1 MVTYKEFEII
11 KYLLQFQGSDS
22 SDFLTYLENT
32 LHYPAFAGAE
42 QVLALIQELQ
52 EKGYL
57 DGLTVTEFARK
68 ELEPCRVKNA
78 FILAAGG
85 SDISAKSVYSMPK
98 GLYRKNGETLV
109 ERQIR
114 QLQEAGIS
122 DIHVVVGIK
131 KEMYFYLEEKCGVT
145 LEINPYPKKNNIYSI
160 YAIAEQLDNS
170 YICNCDNY
178 FADNPFFPYE
188 YNSFH
193 ATVRKDGDAQELL
206 VEKNE
211 SGRITKIYSGGKDIG
226 GECIYGHAYFDAKF
240 SARLCRY
247 VLAEIENFRI
257 DSLFWEEFVNRH
269 IENLDLFVREYQTDF
284 LYEFDTIQE
293 IQNIDGLFLENVSGK
308 ITEKI
313 CQVLQCQ
320 ESDVHNIEILSKG
333 LTNVLFTFVVRDV
346 KYIFRYPGESSS
358 NIVYRKKECR
368 AQRLAAQAS
377 VDNTY
382 VYIDEDG
389 CKISRFVENCKNL
402 SNVYYKDVEFMREL
416 ARKIRQFHD
425 AGREM
430 PDWED
435 YFNDPIREADRLM
448 IDASHMKG
456 DLLKRFQ
463 TDHQNI
469 VRLFQYT
476 ELDHIPK
483 TMCHNDINGDNC
495 LLTDDSFDVIDW
507 EFAGFNDPAYDFGR
521 VIADYE
527 FDDPDIDAILDAYFC
542 RPATELERL
551 HWIAYVGIHNWYYF
565 GWALYKESINEDTR
579 DWMLFFYKK
588 ARKVLA
594 YALPRYEKLY
604 PQVKFI

>member
-11 KYLLQFQGSDS
+11 KHLMLFQGNTTGA
-22 SDFLTYLENT
+22 FLAYLDQN
-32 LHYPAFAGAE
+32 LHYPVFSSPKE
-42 QVLALIQELQ
+42 VLTLIARLQ
-52 EKGYL
+52 RKGYL
-57 DGLTVTEFARK
+57 NDLEVTEFARK

-85 SDISAKSVYSMPK
+85 SDVSAKSVYSMPK
-98 GLYRKNGETLV
+98 GLYKKNGETLI

-114 QLQEAGIS
+114 QLQEAGIER
-122 DIHVVVGIK
+122 IYVVVGIK
-131 KEMYFYLEEKCGVT
+131 KEMYFFLEDIPGVT

-160 YAIAEQLDNS
+160 FAIADLLDNS

-178 FADNPFFPYE
+178 FAANPFFPYE
-188 YNSFH
+188 YNAFH
-193 ATVRKDGDAQELL
+193 ATVHKDDAAQELL
-206 VEKNE
+206 VRKNE
-211 SGRITKIYSGGKDIG
+211 SGRITHVYSGRKGHG
-226 GECIYGHAYFDAKF
+226 GECVYGHAYFDRGF
-240 SARLCRY
+240 SARMRRH
-247 VLAEIENFRI
+247 VKHEIDDFRI
-257 DSLFWEEFVNRH
+257 DSLFWEEFFDRH
-269 IENLDLFVREYQTDF
+269 IENLDLYARPYHSGF

-308 ITEKI
+308 ITQKI
-313 CQVLQCQ
+313 CDVLHCQ
-320 ESDVHNIEILSKG
+320 EKDVHNIEILNKG

-368 AQRLAAQAS
+368 AQLLAADAG

-389 CKISRFVENCKNL
+389 CKISRFVEGCKSL
-402 SNVYYKDVEFMREL
+402 DGIYYKDVDFMQEL
-416 ARKIRQFHD
+416 ARKIRRFHD
-425 AGREM
+425 AGRNM
-430 PDWED
+430 VDWQE
-435 YFNDPIREADRLM
+435 YFNDPIKEADRLM

-456 DLLKRFQ
+456 DLLSRFHRERGQ
-463 TDHQNI
+463 I
-469 VRLFQYT
+469 IRLFQYA
-476 ELDHIPK
+476 ERDGVEK
-483 TMCHNDINGDNC
+483 TMCHNDINADNC

-527 FDDPDIDAILDAYFC
+527 FDDPAIDAILNAYFG

-588 ARKVLA
+588 TRKVLD
-594 YALPRYEKLY
+594 YALPRYEAYYK
-604 PQVKFI
+604 IR

>member
-1 MVTYKEFEII
+1 MVTYKEFELL
-11 KYLLQFQGSDS
+11 KYLLSFQGNTTVE
-22 SDFLTYLENT
+22 FLTYLKQQ
-32 LHYPAFAGAE
+32 LRYPVFQSQTE
-42 QVLALIQELQ
+42 VLELIDALR
-52 EKGYL
+52 EKGCL
-57 DGLTVTEFARK
+57 DGLAVTDFARR
-68 ELEPCRVKNA
+68 EIEPCRVKNA

-98 GLYRKNGETLV
+98 GLYQKNCQTLI

-114 QLQEAGIS
+114 QLKEAGIE

-160 YAIAEQLDNS
+160 YAIADQLDNS

-188 YNSFH
+188 YDAFH
-193 ATVRKDGDAQELL
+193 ATVRMDNSAQELL
-206 VEKNE
+206 VRSNE
-211 SGRITKIYSGGKDIG
+211 SGRITGVYSGGKGVG
-226 GECIYGHAYFDAKF
+226 GLCIYGHAYFDAGF
-240 SARLCRY
+240 SRRMRRY
-247 VLAEIENFRI
+247 VQDEIENFRI
-257 DSLFWEEFVNRH
+257 DSLFWEEFVARH
-269 IENLDLFVREYQTDF
+269 MENLDMYVREYQTDF
-284 LYEFDTIQE
+284 LYEFDSIQE

-308 ITEKI
+308 ITRKI
-313 CQVLQCQ
+313 CQVLHCE
-320 ESDVHNIEILSKG
+320 ESAVHNIEILSKG
-333 LTNVLFTFVVRDV
+333 LTNVLFTFVVDEV

-358 NIVYRKKECR
+358 NIVYRQKECR
-368 AQRLAAQAS
+368 AQRLAAQAG

-382 VYIDEDG
+382 VYIDEEG
-389 CKISRFVENCKNL
+389 CKISRFVENCKDL
-402 SNVYYKDVEFMREL
+402 RNVYYKDVAFMEEL
-416 ARKIRQFHD
+416 ARKIRRFHD
-425 AGREM
+425 EGRDM
-430 PDWED
+430 PDWET
-435 YFNDPIREADRLM
+435 YFNDPIVEADRLM
-448 IDASHMKG
+448 MDASRMKG

-463 TDHQNI
+463 ADHERI
-469 VRLFQYT
+469 VRLFRYT
-476 ELDHIPK
+476 ELDGVQK

-527 FDDPDIDAILDAYFC
+527 FDDPDIDAILAAYFG

-588 ARKVLA
+588 ARKVLE
-594 YALPRYEKLY
+594 YALPRYEQRY
-604 PQVKFI
+604 PDVPF